1 MGRKKITEELSNDTN
16 IIDSAIE
23 IENKERMSKEITI
36 EEVEKTYFTD
46 TYDYSR
52 MVEEIKF
59 YQEQA
64 GNAFIEM
71 GKRLLR
77 IKAHEEHGMFMLALE
92 ELGIAHTT
100 AKYSMV
106 AARKFAN
113 SRTFGDLGVSKIQVL
128 TVLEDEEVKEL
139 EDTNKIFGMTFDEI
153 DKMSVRELKKNL
165 REAREKN
172 KQDRE
177 SLENVIKQKEEKNN
191 ELERQVRGLEPIS
204 AEKLAQEKCEE
215 IAKDF
220 LKKIASI
227 EMDFF
232 SLKQMMNAVQS
243 IEGVNLVIIEEFQ
256 ERFSNA
262 FSNLE
267 NERQSF
273 YDIYD
278 NPHVYSREEQL
289 ELGIIRNYGDNMKD
303 EKRYYID

>member
-1 MGRKKITEELSNDTN
+1 MSRKKITEEQSNDTN

-92 ELGIAHTT
+92 ELNIAYRT
-100 AKYSMV
+100 ANYAMV
-106 AARKFAN
+106 AARKFSNSPSVAN
-113 SRTFGDLGVSKIQVL
+113 LGSTKLRILSVL
-128 TVLEDEEVKEL
+128 DDEEVKEL
-139 EDTNKIFGMTFDEI
+139 EDTNQIFGMTFDEI

-177 SLENVIKQKEEKNN
+177 ALENVIKQKEEKNN

-232 SLKQMMNAVQS
+232 SLKQMINQVQS
-243 IEGVNLVIIEEFQ
+243 IEGINLVIIEEFQ
-256 ERFSNA
+256 ERFSKA

-267 NERQSF
+267 DERQSF

-278 NPHVYSREEQL
+278 NPHVYTREEQL
-289 ELGIIRNYGDNMKD
+289 EHGVIKSYGDDLKD
-303 EKRYYID
+303 EKRYY

>member
-16 IIDSAIE
+16 IIDEAIE
-23 IENKERMSKEITI
+23 LENKEAIAKEMNADEI
-36 EEVEKTYFTD
+36 EKAYFTD
-46 TYDYSR
+46 VYDYSR
-52 MVEEIKF
+52 VVEEIKF

-92 ELGIAHTT
+92 KLGIEPRT
-100 AKYSMV
+100 AQYTML

-113 SRTFGDLGVSKIQVL
+113 TKSISYLGTTKLQVL
-128 TVLEDEEVKEL
+128 SVLDDEEVKEL

-191 ELERQVRGLEPIS
+191 ELERQIRGLDPIS
-204 AEKLAQEKCEE
+204 KESIAQEKCEE

-220 LKKIASI
+220 YKKIASI

-232 SLKQMMNAVQS
+232 SLKQMINQVQS

-267 NERQSF
+267 DERQSF

>member
-1 MGRKKITEELSNDTN
+1 MGRKKITEEQSNDTN

-139 EDTNKIFGMTFDEI
+139 EDTNQIFGMTFDEI

-165 REAREKN
+165 REAKEKN

-191 ELERQVRGLEPIS
+191 ELERQVRGLDPIS
-204 AEKLAQEKCEE
+204 KERIAQEKCEE

-220 LKKIASI
+220 YKKIASI

-232 SLKQMMNAVQS
+232 SLKQMINQVQS

-267 NERQSF
+267 DERQSF

-278 NPHVYSREEQL
+278 NPHVYTREEQL
-289 ELGIIRNYGDNMKD
+289 EHGVIKSYGDDLKD
-303 EKRYYID
+303 EKRYY

>member
-52 MVEEIKF
+52 VVEEIKF

-92 ELGIAHTT
+92 ELGIEPRT
-100 AKYSMV
+100 AQYAML
-106 AARKFAN
+106 AARKFGN
-113 SRTFGDLGVSKIQVL
+113 TKSISYLGNTKMIAL

-139 EDTNKIFGMTFDEI
+139 EDTNQIFGMTFDEI

-165 REAREKN
+165 REAKEKN

-191 ELERQVRGLEPIS
+191 ELERQVRGLDPIS
-204 AEKLAQEKCEE
+204 KERIAQEKCEE

-243 IEGVNLVIIEEFQ
+243 IEGINLVIIEEFQ
-256 ERFSNA
+256 ERFSKA

-267 NERQSF
+267 DERQNF
-273 YDIYD
+273 YDVYD
-278 NPHVYSREEQL
+278 NPHVYTREEQL